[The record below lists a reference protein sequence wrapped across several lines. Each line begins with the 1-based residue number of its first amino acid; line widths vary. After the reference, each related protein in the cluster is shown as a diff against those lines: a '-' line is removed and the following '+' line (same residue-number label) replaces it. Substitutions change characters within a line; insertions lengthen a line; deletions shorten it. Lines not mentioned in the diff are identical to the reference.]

1 VTLASRDVQLDG
13 VEVRKGAWLGLAD
26 GAAVA
31 SSGDFEDVA
40 CAVAERLLSDG
51 REVLTL
57 LTGADEPELEG
68 LLRRIQELHPGVELD
83 VQPGG
88 QPHYP
93 LLLSAE

>member
-1 VTLASRDVQLDG
+1 MRG
-13 VEVRKGAWLGLAD
+13 RR
-26 GAAVA
+26 AAA
-31 SSGDFEDVA
+31 RA
-40 CAVAERLLSDG
+40 TA

-57 LTGADEPELEG
+57 LTGADEPELERVARALG
-68 LLRRIQELHPGVELD
+68 ERHPDVELE